1 MIHPVLRREH
11 LFMSP
16 TCLSDIPTSVGP
28 AGISLARSL
37 SSRNYGQ
44 LINSDINELG
54 QYFSFIRKNTLNR
67 EEG

>member
-1 MIHPVLRREH
+1 MIRPVLRQEH

-44 LINSDINELG
+44 LIN
-54 QYFSFIRKNTLNR
+54 RVT
-67 EEG
+67 